1 MDLDF
6 KRISE
11 RAGLQVEPQLESALQ
26 VQVDALAGYAKAL
39 GGLELP
45 EHISESQAMPLRR
58 DVAMPVPSAPVL
70 KGLARQG
77 DQVRLPG
84 VPHAEKRKVAREIRP
99 TRIERVSDGKELQ
112 LPSWPPTREDA

>member
-1 MDLDF
+1 MALDF

-11 RAGLQVEPQLESALQ
+11 RAGLEEEPELLSALQ
-26 VQVDALAGYAKAL
+26 VQVDSLAAYQDALL
-39 GGLELP
+39 GLELAEHVP
-45 EHISESQAMPLRR
+45 ESLAMPLRR
-58 DVAMPVPSAPVL
+58 DVAMPVPSDPML
-70 KGLARQG
+70 RGLARAG
-77 DQVRLPG
+77 DFVRLPG